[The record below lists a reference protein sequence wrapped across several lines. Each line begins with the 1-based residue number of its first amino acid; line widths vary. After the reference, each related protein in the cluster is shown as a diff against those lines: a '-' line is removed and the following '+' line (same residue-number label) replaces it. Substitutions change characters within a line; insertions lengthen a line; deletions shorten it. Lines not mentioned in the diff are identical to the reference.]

1 MAKSSLSSY
10 ADTPT
15 RFPSPS
21 GQGLRQLE
29 QERAGLQVI
38 GIHLPNMKARHYLQV
53 SSAII
58 GKHRHRS
65 DVTGMTTSIYS
76 PSEVVVRCND
86 CANWDKKGSSIW
98 RMVGPFRTT
107 ITALGTHSA

>member
-1 MAKSSLSSY
+1 
-10 ADTPT
+10 
-15 RFPSPS
+15 
-21 GQGLRQLE
+21 
-29 QERAGLQVI
+29 
-38 GIHLPNMKARHYLQV
+38 MKARHYLQV